1 MENQDL
7 YYIDRVNTWS
17 PANQKCKELLGMALE
32 LRESLFVGAAAV
44 NDAVAWLKEVVTELN
59 VRYPRTKKLVVGR
72 KDNYVFCQ
80 PEERRLED
88 ELVFS
93 FHIVRV
99 RKVSE
104 PSAPPQPSPN
114 GEGVKKIRCSTIWS
128 VGRRVRARRQT
139 RIH

>member
-44 NDAVAWLKEVVTELN
+44 NDAVAWLKEAVAKLN
-59 VRYPRTKKLVVGR
+59 VCYPRTKKLVVGR

-99 RKVSE
+99 RKVS
-104 PSAPPQPSPN
+104 APPQPSPQ
-114 GEGVKKIRCSTIWS
+114 GEGVEAPPQPSPQGEGVEEK
-128 VGRRVRARRQT
+128 GGEA
-139 RIH
+139 